1 MPPVFLF
8 DGVCCC
14 AARPRPSCSEA
25 PSTGGPGQRWR
36 GGIKQPSNL
45 QHKDSHIQHSSRQAA
60 QYHWKQSPSQAASET
75 RPHPSVA
82 QGILDTC
89 TPLGRIQS
97 IPHESLSRTPTTA
110 LITNADSCSG
120 ISAASRHMD
129 WALQLWQPR
138 SSPSSQANEQAS
150 SIALVA
156 ANAYRTAGQ
165 SFLKL
170 GTNVDSLSEDC
181 TV

>member
-1 MPPVFLF
+1 LPPVFLF

-60 QYHWKQSPSQAASET
+60 QYHWKQSPSQAASEPC
-75 RPHPSVA
+75 PHPSVA

-89 TPLGRIQS
+89 TPLGRIHS

-110 LITNADSCSG
+110 LVTNADSCSG
-120 ISAASRHMD
+120 ISAASRHTT
-129 WALQLWQPR
+129 WTGPCSSGSRGPR
-138 SSPSSQANEQAS
+138 RLLRQTSKRAASPLSPLMH
-150 SIALVA
+150 IARSG
-156 ANAYRTAGQ
+156 NP
-165 SFLKL
+165 S
-170 GTNVDSLSEDC
+170 
-181 TV
+181 